1 MSDANVSHLGQ
12 IQGAGDPTALWLK
25 VFAGEVLTA
34 FEIMVKLK
42 GKIRTRSIRGAKS
55 ATFPATFRTSA
66 RIHTPG
72 TEILGNVV
80 QANEQVV
87 TLDDLVITDTFVAEI
102 EELKNYYDVR
112 APYANEHGREQA
124 LYYDRVVSNTLVAS
138 ARNTTELFVGDG
150 AGGLVVDQPG
160 VSATADFTASGSD
173 LISGINLAKQLLDQ
187 KAVPVETMPVYSV
200 LKPAQWY
207 LIANSDHNINR
218 LYNGNNADSSIARQS
233 LKTVSDIEIIKSIA
247 PLFGYNV
254 TVYNSTTN
262 ATGIV
267 SNADPAVIGT
277 SSPAATLLPFGAA
290 LPGNYPTKYQSDQ
303 TKTVGVVWCEPAA
316 AMLEMLGITMETVWD
331 TRRQGT
337 LMLAKQALGAGPL
350 RSKCAV
356 ELQRH

>member
-12 IQGAGDPTALWLK
+12 IQGAGALDALWLK

-34 FEIMVKLK
+34 FEIAVKLR
-42 GKIRTRSIRGAKS
+42 GKIRTRSIKGAKS
-55 ATFPATFRTSA
+55 ATFPATFRTTA

-87 TLDDLVITDTFVAEI
+87 TLDDLVITDTFVAQI

-112 APYANEHGREQA
+112 AAYASEHGREQA
-124 LYYDRVVSNTLVAS
+124 LYYDRVISNTLVAA
-138 ARNTTELFVGDG
+138 ARSTTELFVGDG
-150 AGGLVVDQPG
+150 AGATVTDQPD
-160 VSATADFTASGSD
+160 VSGTADFTASGAD
-173 LISGINLAKQLLDQ
+173 LISGINLAKQKLDE

-218 LYNGNNADSSIARQS
+218 FYNDGAASLQRQV
-233 LKTVSDIEIIKSIA
+233 LRTVSDIEIIKSVA
-247 PLFGYNV
+247 PLFGYNA
-254 TVYNSTTN
+254 TVYNSGTN

-267 SNADPAVIGT
+267 SSADPTVIGT
-277 SSPAATLLPFGAA
+277 TSPAAALLPFGAA
-290 LPGNYPTKYQSDQ
+290 LPGNYPAKYQSDQ
-303 TKTVGVVWCEPAA
+303 SKTVGMVWCEPAA
-316 AMLEMLGITMETVWD
+316 AMLELLGITMETVWD

-350 RSKCAV
+350 RVKCAV
-356 ELQRH
+356 ELKKH